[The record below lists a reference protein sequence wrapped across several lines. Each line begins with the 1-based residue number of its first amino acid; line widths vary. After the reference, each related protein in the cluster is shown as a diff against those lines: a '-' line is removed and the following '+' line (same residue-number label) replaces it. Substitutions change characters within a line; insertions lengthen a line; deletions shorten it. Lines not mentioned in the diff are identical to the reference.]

1 MATKAKELTVEERLQ
16 ALFDMQTIHKKIDEL
31 HKLRGELPL
40 EVKDL
45 EDEIEGLN
53 TRANNLKDDISSIT
67 DLISDNKIKMKEAE
81 ELKKKYEKQTGNVK
95 NNREYDAL
103 TKEIENQDLDIQLL
117 NKKNNEAER
126 DIVSKEEYL
135 KKSKAVLKSKEKELV
150 AKKKEL
156 EVITADTDKEEKA
169 LNKKLTTAK
178 NKIEDRLLS
187 AYDRIRNA
195 YKNRMAV
202 VTVER
207 NACGG
212 CFAKIPPQ
220 RQLELKQRKKIL
232 VCEHCGRVLVD
243 NEMAYA

>member
-1 MATKAKELTVEERLQ
+1 
-16 ALFDMQTIHKKIDEL
+16 MQL
-31 HKLRGELPL
+31 
-40 EVKDL
+40 
-45 EDEIEGLN
+45 
-53 TRANNLKDDISSIT
+53 
-67 DLISDNKIKMKEAE
+67 
-81 ELKKKYEKQTGNVK
+81 LKKKS
-95 NNREYDAL
+95 A
-103 TKEIENQDLDIQLL
+103 
-117 NKKNNEAER
+117 EAER
-126 DIVSKEEYL
+126 DIEAKEEYL
-135 KKSKAVLKSKEKELV
+135 KKSKAVLKSKEKDLV
-150 AKKKEL
+150 EKKKEL
-156 EVITADTDKEEKA
+156 EVITADTEKEEKA
-169 LNKKLTTAK
+169 LNKKLNTAK
-178 NKIEDRLLS
+178 NKIDDRLLS

>member
-1 MATKAKELTVEERLQ
+1 MATKAKELTVEERLK
-16 ALFDMQTIHKKIDEL
+16 ALYDMQTIHKKIDEL

-53 TRANNLKDDISSIT
+53 TRANKLKDDIQGIT
-67 DLISDNKIKMKEAE
+67 DLVAENKNKIKESDA
-81 ELKKKYEKQTGNVK
+81 LKKKYEKQIGNVK

-103 TKEIENQDLDIQLL
+103 TKEIENQDLDMQLL
-117 NKKNNEAER
+117 KKKSNEAESE
-126 DIVSKEEYL
+126 VTAKEEYL
-135 KKSKAVLKSKEKELV
+135 KKSKAVLKAKEKDLV
-150 AKKKEL
+150 VKKKEL
-156 EVITADTDKEEKA
+156 EVITADTEKEEKA
-169 LNKKLTTAK
+169 LNKKLGTAS
-178 NKIEDRLLS
+178 NKIDDRLLS
-187 AYDRIRNA
+187 AYDRIREA
-195 YKNRMAV
+195 YKNRLAV

-207 NACGG
+207 NSCGG

-243 NEMAYA
+243 TEMTV